1 MARNILLALLALLVL
16 VGVLLVVILTRPNTF
31 HVERTAVI
39 HAPADVVF
47 ARLEDLHKWPDWS
60 PWEKLDP
67 AMQRTFSGADKG
79 VGAVYAWKGNDKV
92 GEGRMTINEAAAPSK
107 LGLQL
112 EFLEPFASTNRTTFE
127 LAPADGGTR
136 VRWAMD
142 GPHNFMSKAMCLV
155 MDMDKQV
162 GGDFEKGLA
171 SLDAVAQADART
183 AAVPDTTTAAT
194 P

>member
-1 MARNILLALLALLVL
+1 MARKILLALLVL
-16 VGVLLVVILTRPNTF
+16 VAVLLVVIQTRPNTF
-31 HVERTAVI
+31 HVERSAVI

-47 ARLEDLHKWPDWS
+47 ARLEDFHEWPDWS

-79 VGAVYAWKGNDKV
+79 VGAIYAWKGNDKV
-92 GEGRMTINEAAAPSK
+92 GEGRMTILEAAAPTK
-107 LGLQL
+107 LSLRL
-112 EFLEPFASTNRTTFE
+112 EFLKPFEATNATTFE
-127 LAPADGGTR
+127 LAPADGGTQ

-142 GPHNFMSKAMCLV
+142 GRHNFMSKAMCLV

-171 SLDAVAQADART
+171 ALDQVAQADART
-183 AAVPDTTTAAT
+183 AAVPDTATTAT
-194 P
+194 Q

>member
-1 MARNILLALLALLVL
+1 MARKILLALLVL
-16 VGVLLVVILTRPNTF
+16 VGVLLVVIMTRPNTF
-31 HVERTAVI
+31 HVERTAVV

-47 ARLEDLHKWPDWS
+47 ARLEDFHKWPDWS

-67 AMQRTFSGADKG
+67 AMQRTFTGPDKG

-92 GEGRMTINEAAAPSK
+92 GEGRMSILEAAPPSK
-107 LGLQL
+107 LGLRL
-112 EFLEPFASTNRTTFE
+112 EFIKPFQATNTTTFD
-127 LAPADGGTR
+127 LAPADGGTQ

-142 GPHNFMSKAMCLV
+142 GNHNFASKAMCLV

-171 SLDAVAQADART
+171 ALDQVAQADART
-183 AAVPDTTTAAT
+183 AVVPDTSTSAAQ
-194 P
+194 

>member
-1 MARNILLALLALLVL
+1 MARKILLALLVL
-16 VGVLLVVILTRPNTF
+16 VAVLLVVIMTRPDTF
-31 HVERTAVI
+31 HVERTAVV

-47 ARLEDLHKWPDWS
+47 ARLEDFHKWPDWS

-92 GEGRMTINEAAAPSK
+92 GEGRMTILEAAPSSK
-107 LGLQL
+107 LGLRL
-112 EFLEPFASTNRTTFE
+112 EFLKPFQSTSRTTFD
-127 LAPADGGTR
+127 LAPGDGGTQ

-142 GPHNFMSKAMCLV
+142 GPQNFMSKAMCLV

-171 SLDAVAQADART
+171 ALDTVASADAR
-183 AAVPDTTTAAT
+183 AAAPPDTSAMASQ
-194 P
+194 

>member
-1 MARNILLALLALLVL
+1 MARKILLALLVL
-16 VGVLLVVILTRPNTF
+16 VAVLLVVIQTRPDTF
-31 HVERTAVI
+31 HVERSAVI

-47 ARLEDLHKWPDWS
+47 ARIEDFRKWPDWS

-79 VGAVYAWKGNDKV
+79 VGAIYAWKGNDKV
-92 GEGRMTINEAAAPSK
+92 GEGRMTILEAAAPAK
-107 LGLQL
+107 LALRL
-112 EFLEPFASTNRTTFE
+112 EFLKPFQSTNATTFE
-127 LAPADGGTR
+127 LAPADGGTQ

-142 GPHNFMSKAMCLV
+142 GPMNFMSKAMCLV

-171 SLDAVAQADART
+171 ALDQVAQADART

-194 P
+194 Q

>member
-1 MARNILLALLALLVL
+1 MARKILLALLVL
-16 VGVLLVVILTRPNTF
+16 VAVLLVVIMTRPDTF
-31 HVERTAVI
+31 HVERTAVV

-47 ARLEDLHKWPDWS
+47 ARLEDFHKWPDWS

-92 GEGRMTINEAAAPSK
+92 GEGRMTILEAAPSSK
-107 LGLQL
+107 LGLRL
-112 EFLEPFASTNRTTFE
+112 EFLKPFQSTSRTTFD
-127 LAPADGGTR
+127 LAPGDGGTQ

-142 GPHNFMSKAMCLV
+142 GPQNFMSKAMCLV

-171 SLDAVAQADART
+171 SLDQVAQADAR
-183 AAVPDTTTAAT
+183 AAAPSDTSAVAT
-194 P
+194 Q

>member
-1 MARNILLALLALLVL
+1 MARKILLALLVL
-16 VGVLLVVILTRPNTF
+16 VGILLAAIVTRPNTF
-31 HVERTAVI
+31 HVERTAVV
-39 HAPADVVF
+39 HAPADAVF
-47 ARLEDLHKWPDWS
+47 ARLEDFHQWPAWS

-67 AMQRTFSGADKG
+67 AMQRTYSGPDRG

-92 GEGRMTINEAAAPSK
+92 GEGRMTILEASPPSK
-107 LGLQL
+107 LGLRL
-112 EFLEPFASTNRTTFE
+112 EFLKPFTSTCKTTFD
-127 LAPADGGTR
+127 LAPADGGTQ

-142 GPHNFMSKAMCLV
+142 GPQNFMSKAMGLV

-171 SLDAVAQADART
+171 SLDQVAR
-183 AAVPDTTTAAT
+183 AAVPPDTSATAT

>member
-1 MARNILLALLALLVL
+1 MARKILLALLVL
-16 VGVLLVVILTRPNTF
+16 VAVLLVVIMTRPNTF
-31 HVERTAVI
+31 HVERTAVV

-47 ARLEDLHKWPDWS
+47 ARLEDFHKWPAWS

-92 GEGRMTINEAAAPSK
+92 GEGRMTILDAAPPSK
-107 LGLQL
+107 LGLRL
-112 EFLEPFASTNRTTFE
+112 EFLKPFQSTSRTTFD
-127 LAPADGGTR
+127 LAPGDGGTQ

-142 GPHNFMSKAMCLV
+142 GPQNFMSKAMCLV

-171 SLDAVAQADART
+171 ALDAVASADAR
-183 AAVPDTTTAAT
+183 AAAPPDTTAMAAQ
-194 P
+194 